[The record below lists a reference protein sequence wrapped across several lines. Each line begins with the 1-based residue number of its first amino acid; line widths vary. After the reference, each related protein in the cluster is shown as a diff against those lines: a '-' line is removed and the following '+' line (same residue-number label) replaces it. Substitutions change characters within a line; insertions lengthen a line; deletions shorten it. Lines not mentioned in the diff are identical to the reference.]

1 MRCGIAAAL
10 PVERSRAASAASTA
24 ASAAASASSSSARM
38 AMSSCSG
45 DACSVGGQAHVGGEL
60 EVERRGH
67 GDEDGGDAV
76 PGRRCRG

>member
-1 MRCGIAAAL
+1 MVRCGIAAAV

-24 ASAAASASSSSARM
+24 ATAAASASSSSART

-45 DACSVGGQAHVGGEL
+45 EASSSGARPIFGGQL

-67 GDEDGGDAV
+67 RDQHA
-76 PGRRCRG
+76 R